1 MDENNTKQ
9 TYLALRFA
17 MLLLTAML
25 AVSIVVQVFA
35 VDDSCFLHSI
45 SAYYHTVVRN
55 VFVGALCAIGACL
68 IVYRGNID
76 EENVALD
83 YSGFMAFV
91 VAFVPTGYDRACS
104 LTTVPS
110 PSESAIADAA
120 ANNVLAVLVIALVAA
135 LAAWWLP
142 WLRPNPDGPIG
153 KFAGTAVIVT
163 VALLAV
169 GLVFFLL
176 EQDLFVRHGHGVAAV
191 LLFAGII
198 AVVVFNARDFA
209 AKRAVSLWRNRYSVM
224 AAVMTLSVIGSVAL
238 YWLGIPHAVLVAE
251 ALLIGEFALFWGM
264 QTAELRNS
272 TVRPAGHRQ
281 TSEDE
286 PVTAG

>member
-1 MDENNTKQ
+1 MDENNTRQ

-25 AVSIVVQVFA
+25 AVSIVLQVVA
-35 VDDSCFLHSI
+35 ADDFCFLHSI
-45 SAYYHTVVRN
+45 SAYYHSAVRN

-91 VAFVPTGYDRACS
+91 VAFVPTEYDRACS
-104 LTTVPS
+104 LADGPRPS
-110 PSESAIADAA
+110 DTDIADAA
-120 ANNVLAVLVIALVAA
+120 ANNVLALLVIALAA
-135 LAAWWLP
+135 VLAAWRLP
-142 WLRPNPDGPIG
+142 WLRPDPDRPLGR
-153 KFAGTAVIVT
+153 FARTAVAVT
-163 VALLAV
+163 VGLLVV
-169 GLVFFLL
+169 GFAVFFL
-176 EQDLFVRHGHGVAAV
+176 ERDLFVRHGHAVAAV

-224 AAVMTLSVIGSVAL
+224 AVAMTLSVVGSVVL
-238 YWLGIPHAVLVAE
+238 YLLGMRYAVLIAE
-251 ALLIGEFALFWGM
+251 ALLIGEFAVFWGM
-264 QTAELRNS
+264 QTAELRNR
-272 TVRPAGHRQ
+272 TVRPAEPHR
-281 TSEDE
+281 
-286 PVTAG
+286 G